1 MHPKNA
7 VLSLSMSIM
16 AAVMPAILYSNS
28 AFAGENL
35 TVYETYNSNQQ
46 LKILIEMALSHDA
59 SRKQYFSQSQ
69 AMRESGVA
77 SATLMDPKLKV
88 GFGGLPVES
97 FKFDEDPMTNI
108 SVGLMQQFER
118 GSTLDLNRKKAN
130 QQANV
135 VDHQVQVR
143 EYEIANNMTQLW
155 LELGYLQHAA
165 LLITETQSLMVEM
178 EQYVKTNYSIGKSE
192 AQDLLNTQLQVNKL
206 DEKLQANQ
214 QMQQRVVAQLSEW
227 LGDKWLGAKRFDDN
241 RYNSS
246 SLSQVSFE
254 LDWGLLD
261 SRLKNN
267 TSDTQFYALLNQHP
281 MAQMADAT
289 ISANRTKVE
298 VAEQAF
304 TPQFGVEVM
313 YAYRQADNMMGEPA
327 SDLLSA
333 YLTMDIPLFTDNRQD
348 KTLTAAQYQ
357 VGASQYQKDALLAQM
372 NAQVNVL
379 MNDKTNLM
387 ERIERYQDRLIPQS
401 QARIAAV
408 ERGYQNNTAQFGD
421 VITAATDELAL
432 KIELTR
438 LITDLNQTN
447 SKLASLLGGFEYQV
461 SSPSD
466 LSLDQAQYP
475 NHIQYSNRVQYSNIT
490 RYSNSIQKKNDTNK
504 DIK

>member
-1 MHPKNA
+1 
-7 VLSLSMSIM
+7 M

-35 TVYETYNSNQQ
+35 AVNETYNSNQQ
-46 LKILIEMALSHDA
+46 LKTLIEMALSHDA

-143 EYEIANNMTQLW
+143 EYEIVNSMTQLW

-227 LGDKWLGAKRFDDN
+227 LGDKWLGDKRFDDN

-246 SLSQVSFE
+246 SLSQVSYE

-289 ISANRTKVE
+289 ISANRTQVE

-348 KTLTAAQYQ
+348 KNLTAAQYQ

-475 NHIQYSNRVQYSNIT
+475 NHLQYSNRVQYTNIT